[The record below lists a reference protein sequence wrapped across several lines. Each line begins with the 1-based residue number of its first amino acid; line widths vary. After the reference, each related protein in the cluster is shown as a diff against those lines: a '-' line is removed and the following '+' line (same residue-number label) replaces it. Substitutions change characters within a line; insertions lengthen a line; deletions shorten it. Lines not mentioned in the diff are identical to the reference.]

1 MAAADG
7 PESTLLCRSYAR
19 SAILRVMRVLI
30 AEDERR
36 LADAIAR
43 GLRREGMAVDL
54 APDGSDALAKARVVR
69 YDVLVLDRDLPGL
82 HGDEVCR
89 AVRGEWPETGILMLT
104 AAGALEDLVEGLS
117 LGADD
122 YLPKP
127 FRFAELVARI
137 HALARRSTP
146 ARPPLLT
153 HQDIELDPARRRIT
167 RGGEQI
173 DLARKE
179 FAVLETLMAAHGATV
194 SAEELLERVWDEH
207 TDPFTNVVRMTIM
220 TLRRKL
226 GEPQAVDTVI
236 GVGYRMA

>member
-1 MAAADG
+1 
-7 PESTLLCRSYAR
+7 
-19 SAILRVMRVLI
+19 MRVLI

-36 LADAIAR
+36 LAEAIAR

-54 APDGSDALAKARVVR
+54 APDGSDALVKSRVVR
-69 YDVLVLDRDLPGL
+69 YDVVVLDRDLPGV
-82 HGDEVCR
+82 HGDDVCR
-89 AVRGEWPETGILMLT
+89 AVRGERPETGILMLT
-104 AAGALEDLVEGLS
+104 AAGTLQDVVDGLA

-137 HALARRSTP
+137 HALARRATP
-146 ARPPLLT
+146 SRPPVLT
-153 HQDIELDPARRRIT
+153 HRDIELDPARRTLT
-167 RGGEQI
+167 RAGGPVE
-173 DLARKE
+173 LARKE
-179 FAVLETLMAAHGATV
+179 FAVLEVLMGADGATV
-194 SAEELLERVWDEH
+194 SAESLLERVWDEH

-226 GEPQAVDTVI
+226 GEPLAIETVI